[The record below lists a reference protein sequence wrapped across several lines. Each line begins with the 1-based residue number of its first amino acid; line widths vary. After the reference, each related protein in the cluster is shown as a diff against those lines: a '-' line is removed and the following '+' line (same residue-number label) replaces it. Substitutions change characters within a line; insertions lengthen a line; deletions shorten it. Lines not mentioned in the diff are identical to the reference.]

1 MASTYKMC
9 VLVVLACI
17 LGPIAA
23 GYLLPSG
30 ESMEKTGYTE
40 SNPVNITQ
48 DLYNDTVGYPVTY
61 SGIKNNAFITGA
73 NSFAQPNYIDTSPAK
88 GAVKTYNSTAGSTD
102 TIATGW
108 TQYPI
113 PADRFT
119 NVPTNQLMILA
130 VQGGTIGGGI
140 LANNTPVYGNLY
152 YEGGSAIVRDG
163 GHNEYDL
170 SSTTFVA
177 HLKSGN
183 NLNVSYYQQT
193 GWANPDMGFSLSN
206 STTYH
211 WTNYLENKTID
222 FVFKFQNAGWVCF
235 EDLNNT
241 GTLGHDTELTI
252 RSSGSYISLNLNTSF
267 EPEQA
272 ISKSLGKYNEALIR
286 LDFSEENKIHIFM
299 SGLIYSEQVST
310 PIAGRIVELKEFA
323 SIDIPEGQPYYG
335 KPWRSD
341 LTLRSGYDDSISD
354 SYPVQIYIS
363 GTTYNGGSYSIIKD
377 NTVNPAW
384 YFPQENCSAEL
395 RSISQYGDSITLP
408 GASNANLPITGG
420 YVTVTGTENGETV
433 SKEVKLRE
441 LTVLAVYDAD
451 THLYSCYID
460 NILLGQ
466 QAAPTITLNGA
477 WLLTAYVFKTEA
489 YTYTTLEWDMGTF
502 NLDVTGFCLVGLL
515 CSFVAFVGL
524 GLWGRRSGGKV
535 AALAFVA
542 LLCAFVYL
550 TILMGE

>member
-30 ESMEKTGYTE
+30 ESVEKTGYTE

-48 DLYNDTVGYPVTY
+48 DLYNGTVPYPVTY
-61 SGIKNNAFITGA
+61 SGIKNNAFIIGA
-73 NSFAQPNYIDTSPAK
+73 NNFAQPIYIDTGPAK

-102 TIATGW
+102 TLATGW
-108 TQYPI
+108 TQYTI

-119 NVPTNQLMILA
+119 NVPTNQLMILS
-130 VQGGTIGGGI
+130 VVGSNPGGI
-140 LANNTPVYGNLY
+140 LANNAPVDGSLY
-152 YEGGSAIVRDG
+152 YEGGSTIVRDG

-170 SSTTFVA
+170 SATTFVA
-177 HLKSGN
+177 SLRTGA

-193 GWANPDMGFSLSN
+193 GWANPNMGFSLSTG
-206 STTYH
+206 TTYH

-222 FVFKFQNAGWVCF
+222 FVFKFQDGGQIWF
-235 EDLNNT
+235 DDLYGSRDIELRISQSYDNIYAAIPYVDIPNT
-241 GTLGHDTELTI
+241 YHEKNI
-252 RSSGSYISLNLNTSF
+252 
-267 EPEQA
+267 
-272 ISKSLGKYNEALIR
+272 GKFDEALLR
-286 LDFSEENKIHIFM
+286 LDFSELHKVKVLM
-299 SGLIYSEQVST
+299 SGLTYSEQVNA
-310 PIAGRIVELKEFA
+310 PIEGRIVNLKELWT
-323 SIDIPEGQPYYG
+323 IDIAENHEDYAHD
-335 KPWRSD
+335 WRAD
-341 LTLRSGYDDSISD
+341 LYLAGNYDATINDL
-354 SYPVQIYIS
+354 YPQIYVAD
-363 GTTYNGGSYSIIKD
+363 TTYNGGSYSIIKD

-384 YFPQENCSAEL
+384 YFPLENCSAEL

-408 GASNANLPITGG
+408 GAANANLPVTGG

-441 LTVLAVYDAD
+441 LTLLAVYDSENRSYA
-451 THLYSCYID
+451 CYVD
-460 NILLGQ
+460 GILLGQ
-466 QAAPTITLNGA
+466 TNTPAIVLNGA
-477 WLLTAYVFKTEA
+477 WILTAYVYKTEA

-502 NLDVTGFCLVGLL
+502 NLDATGFCLVGLL